1 MEHATAPGEASDAIW
16 RAQDD
21 DDGPGE
27 ASDAPS
33 VSVAAS
39 QHLEERQKKDTIVS
53 WRLSRD
59 AMCNN
64 SRV

>member
-1 MEHATAPGEASDAIW
+1 MEHATA
-16 RAQDD
+16 
-21 DDGPGE
+21 PGE

-39 QHLEERQKKDTIVS
+39 QHLEERQKKHTIVS
-53 WRLSRD
+53 WRLARD